1 MTVQNR
7 FFKQLGAPA
16 KDRPVL
22 DMFSSTAEAIV
33 DIMTKDDLISAVPFA
48 STAFKTVKALDTYR
62 DRVFAEKLQAFVS
75 GVETLSSEQ
84 RSEMARKF
92 TADDEGRKA
101 GETLLLVL
109 DKLTDMDKPA
119 LLGLLLKG
127 FGEAQVT
134 SLELRRL
141 ASAIDVAFAE
151 DLVEFFNESDVEVER
166 ENYMPHRIALFA
178 TGLTQAQSSAAIGG
192 GEITYFLTPL
202 GKLLHKVVQI
212 SRT

>member
-7 FFKQLGAPA
+7 FFKQLSAPA

-22 DMFSSTAEAIV
+22 DMFSSTAEAVV
-33 DIMTKDDLISAVPFA
+33 DILTKDDLISAVPFA
-48 STAFKTVKALDTYR
+48 STAFKAVKALDTYR

-75 GVETLSSEQ
+75 GVESLSPDQ
-84 RSEMARKF
+84 RRELARKF

-127 FGEAQVT
+127 FGEGRINST
-134 SLELRRL
+134 EMRRL
-141 ASAIDVAFAE
+141 AMAIDLTFAD
-151 DLVEFFNESDVEVER
+151 DLASFLNEPR
-166 ENYMPHRIALFA
+166 EALSGPSSLQYRQYLVGV
-178 TGLTQAQSSAAIGG
+178 GLVKTANGETWGDIGKVYYQTT
-192 GEITYFLTPL
+192 EL
-202 GKLLHKVVQI
+202 GYLLYELVHM
-212 SRT
+212 SE